1 MSNILHIFAALNLII
16 KKMIEKEQV
25 FVNEDADVAVVR
37 YTDLM
42 ELLSKNMSLTQQVE
56 DLKKVIDSWE
66 ALLVF
71 TELFVEEG
79 CNCNDP
85 GMEEYISV
93 DEMFDTVPYELMY

>member
-1 MSNILHIFAALNLII
+1 
-16 KKMIEKEQV
+16 MIEKEQV

-42 ELLSKNMSLTQQVE
+42 ELLSKNMSLTQQVG
-56 DLKKVIDSWE
+56 DMKKVIDSWE

-79 CNCNDP
+79 CNCTDP
-85 GMEEYISV
+85 DMREYIGV
-93 DEMFDTVPYELMY
+93 DELFDTVPYELMY